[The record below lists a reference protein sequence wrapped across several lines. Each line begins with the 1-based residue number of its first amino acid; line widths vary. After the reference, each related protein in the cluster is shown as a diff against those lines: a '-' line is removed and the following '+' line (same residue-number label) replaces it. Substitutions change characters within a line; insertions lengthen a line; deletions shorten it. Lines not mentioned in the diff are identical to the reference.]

1 MTSNVNIRSNV
12 ILAITQQK
20 FSCFQRDHYALTA
33 CLESITA
40 ECDRIGSDSDAN
52 VSQSQSHLSIK
63 AHHLSK
69 LRLANPGDILRVI
82 PGAIAFLK
90 LGEADVLLKEDVQA
104 WNACL
109 DKVVMDLKRRIQ
121 HGIIFAEVLQEWL
134 LEKHSIPVLK
144 EVTGSDEHRPTPI
157 ATAPAPITASPPPPS
172 PPPAS
177 SFVPIDF
184 LKSHNASDGL
194 MNDFN
199 NLATATRKYGLE
211 LLEPGFIVQPF
222 EVKNAIEAIASDA
235 RLNSPEVRA
244 QLKELGSLP
253 DVLDEMAGAFTITR
267 RHLGEWEWSPTG
279 IRSDLQKHL
288 SGKKRAFL
296 NVEISETIFLETVAQ
311 QWSAHFKEGLMRIR
325 TGDNWPAQRP
335 LRDLQTGNE
344 KRLESMLGM
353 LQMSRDEEPDLR
365 IRKGGGVAESGA
377 EQSLCGF
384 MAALRSGSY
393 AQYTDPDTGGDQNT
407 KATTRAGNR
416 DGDGWGG
423 VIDASRTAAS
433 FSDVF
438 RHLRT
443 DIALTKT
450 IAPTADIVVLHSD
463 LEDFGPSV
471 PHEIT
476 LKVLRFFG
484 IPEGWLSWF
493 EKYLKLPQ
501 LDAASQLTTATAG
514 TPFGLS
520 ISLLVNELLLVLL
533 DCALATDTGIV
544 MNRRHDDFWVWSTR
558 ADQVE
563 RAWTIMNEFTTQT
576 MLSWN
581 KSKTGCVTVHGSE
594 GPTTPTSI
602 DSAKKSAL
610 PRSPLKWGLLHLHR
624 DGKWLVDEND
634 LESLAASMRD
644 ELETASA
651 KSYLSRINLWNKY
664 HGYIT
669 RNVGPIT
676 KENSSSQISLLLSI
690 LQRFQKLVIGS
701 TADGSKTLHD
711 TLVEYFQ
718 ERFPAHSEYPL
729 TNAILSWPIQ
739 LGGFQLH
746 PHALRAMVCSQPM
759 TSGVQGIS
767 TSSSS
772 GDASPTVFAEEL
784 AEAKYAYDRYCQAWS
799 SEWGERAWD
808 RRERD
813 REGNGNGN
821 GGRGI
826 STSTWGTIID
836 RPDPVTETDFVRWH
850 ALHTRIWKVAYDQ
863 MTVPIDVTPS
873 EIAEMADSVYGL
885 LARCNLG
892 EMDKSLVDKKLVP
905 THVAADIDAGAREMF
920 ASLAL

>member
-20 FSCFQRDHYALTA
+20 FSCFKRDHDALVA
-33 CLESITA
+33 CLESITTQ
-40 ECDRIGSDSDAN
+40 CDKIDSDSDTY
-52 VSQSQSHLSIK
+52 VSQSHLSIK
-63 AHHLSK
+63 AHHLSE
-69 LRLANPGDILRVI
+69 LRLANPGHILRAI
-82 PGAIAFLK
+82 PGAMTFLK

-109 DKVVMDLKRRIQ
+109 DKVLMDLKRRIQ
-121 HGIIFAEVLQEWL
+121 HGIIFAEVLKEWL
-134 LEKHSIPVLK
+134 LEKHSVIALK
-144 EVTGSDEHRPTPI
+144 EVTAYDEHRPTPI
-157 ATAPAPITASPPPPS
+157 APAPITAR

-177 SFVPIDF
+177 SFAPIDF

-194 MNDFN
+194 MNDFH
-199 NLATATRKYGLE
+199 NLAKATRKYGLQ
-211 LLEPGFIVQPF
+211 LLESGFAVQPF

-267 RHLGEWEWSPTG
+267 RHLGEWEWSPAG
-279 IRSDLQKHL
+279 IRFDLQKHL

-296 NVEISETIFLETVAQ
+296 DIEVSEMIFLETVAQ
-311 QWSAHFKEGLMRIR
+311 QWSAHFMEGLTRIR
-325 TGDNWPAQRP
+325 TGDNWPAERP

-344 KRLESMLGM
+344 KRLESMLDM
-353 LQMSRDEEPDLR
+353 LHGSRDEEPDLR
-365 IRKGGGVAESGA
+365 ISKGGGVAESAA
-377 EQSLCGF
+377 EQSRHGF
-384 MAALRSGSY
+384 MAALRSRSY
-393 AQYTDPDTGGDQNT
+393 AQYTDTGGDQNT
-407 KATTRAGNR
+407 NGTARAGEWG
-416 DGDGWGG
+416 GDGWGG

-438 RHLRT
+438 RRLRT
-443 DIALTKT
+443 EIALTKT

-476 LKVLRFFG
+476 LNVLRFFG

-501 LDAASQLTTATAG
+501 LDAASNLATATTG

-533 DCALATDTGIV
+533 DCALAADTGIV

-576 MLSWN
+576 RLSWN
-581 KSKTGCVTVHGSE
+581 ESKTGCVTVRSSA
-594 GPTTPTSI
+594 GPT
-602 DSAKKSAL
+602 DSAKLAL
-610 PRSPLKWGLLHLHR
+610 PRTPLKWGLLHLNG

-634 LESLAASMRD
+634 LESLAAGMRE
-644 ELETASA
+644 ELRKTSTN
-651 KSYLSRINLWNKY
+651 SFLSRINLWNKY

-676 KENSSSQISLLLSI
+676 KENSSTQIPLLLSI
-690 LQRFQKLVIGS
+690 LQRFQKLVIGP
-701 TADGSKTLHD
+701 TANGNKTLLD
-711 TLVEYFQ
+711 TLFEYFQ
-718 ERFPAHSEYPL
+718 ERFPNHSEYSL

-746 PHALRAMVCSQPM
+746 PHALRAMVCSQRM
-759 TSGVQGIS
+759 TSGVQGV
-767 TSSSS
+767 SSSS
-772 GDASPTVFAEEL
+772 SSSSSSADASTSAFMEEL
-784 AEAKYAYDRYCQAWS
+784 AEAKRAYDRYCQAWS

-808 RRERD
+808 RREG
-813 REGNGNGN
+813 EGNH
-821 GGRGI
+821 GRGM

-836 RPDPVTETDFVRWH
+836 RPGPVTETEFVRWH
-850 ALHTRIWKVAYDQ
+850 ALQTRSWRAAYDQ
-863 MTVPIDVTPS
+863 MTLPVDVS
-873 EIAEMADSVYGL
+873 AREIAEMADSVYGL
-885 LARCNLG
+885 LARDDLS
-892 EMDKSLVDKKLVP
+892 EKDKSLVDKKLVP
-905 THVAADIDAGAREMF
+905 THLAADIAAGAREMF